1 MAAREKPIQ
10 FPTAFYVHNL
20 LLCVVSAVLLGS
32 IGEIAF
38 SDWSQHGIFHAIC
51 DPTMGFNN
59 HLNWLYYLN
68 YLTKFWEL
76 EDTVFMALKK
86 KPLPFLHVYH
96 HSATFVLTWAQL
108 AGRTAV
114 QWVPITFNLFVHV
127 IMYYYYAET
136 SRGKRFWWKKHLT
149 TLQIIQFVVDLVFI
163 GTSLYFALQTPKA
176 CQMEDWAGYLG
187 MGLISSYL
195 LLFVDFFLRTY
206 VSKPRSVKAAKL
218 D

>member
-1 MAAREKPIQ
+1 MNAVIQSLVVRLSGYDSQTFEMASAPFTSVPFVACTVIGYLSILYGIQSFMAAREKPIQ

-68 YLTKFWEL
+68 YLTK
-76 EDTVFMALKK
+76 
-86 KPLPFLHVYH
+86 
-96 HSATFVLTWAQL
+96 
-108 AGRTAV
+108 
-114 QWVPITFNLFVHV
+114 
-127 IMYYYYAET
+127 MYYYYAET